1 VKPVVVDGLM
11 LLGSAFVLLAAV
23 GILRLPDVF
32 TRMHAATKPATL
44 GIGLIIVAVAVH
56 FGEVGIATRALLVG
70 AFFVLT
76 VPVGAH
82 MIGRA
87 AYLTGT
93 SLWEGTVIDE
103 WRDRTRLR
111 ADVTDP
117 RMTPHAGNDV
127 SG

>member
-1 VKPVVVDGLM
+1 MTAVLVGVLM
-11 LLGSAFVLLAAV
+11 LIGSAFVLLAAV

-44 GIGLIIVAVAVH
+44 GIGLIIIAVAVH
-56 FGEVGIATRALLVG
+56 FGDLAIATRALLVG

-87 AYLTGT
+87 AYLIGT
-93 SLWEGTVIDE
+93 PLWEGSVIDE
-103 WRDRTRLR
+103 WQAR
-111 ADVTDP
+111 ARGRPDAAAP
-117 RMTPHAGNDV
+117 AAGAD
-127 SG
+127 GETAM